1 MFDVFFGLV
10 LMVALCLLCS
20 GVRIHSRQRLP
31 LRPLLLSGTCLS
43 LLLLSACGQQQNGA
57 SAAPATPTSSAS
69 TSAVS
74 TPQATSSASVTWGD
88 WFTYHHDNARTGYLP
103 NMPDPKNLTKSWS
116 ADLDGAVYAQPLM
129 VKGHLIVVTEGN
141 SLYSL
146 DPKTGKVLWHAN
158 VGQPVPQSTL
168 PCGDI
173 DPLGITGTPVY
184 DPATGLVFAVAEVT
198 GPQHML
204 VGVDVNTGSVRV
216 KRGVDIPGMDPV
228 AHQQRAALLLANNRV
243 YVAYGG
249 LDGDCSDYRG
259 TIVASQTSGTGDLL
273 SYRVPTSREAGMW
286 ATSGLASDSS
296 GRIYA
301 SVGNG
306 AETGG
311 NWDHSDSVLRF
322 SPTLQLQDGFAP
334 QNWAEE
340 NSSDTDL
347 GSTGPLL
354 LANDLAFIAG
364 KSGNGYLLHANA
376 LGGIGGQIATAQVC
390 DGKAMGGGAVVGS
403 VVLVP
408 CEEGIRHVSIG
419 SGSSLTP
426 GWQSPDLQLSPVVGG
441 HTVYGMNSDGT
452 LYALNLDT
460 GSVRAKVA
468 LAQTPRFVSPM
479 LSGNSVFVGTRNG
492 VTAAT
497 IS

>member
-1 MFDVFFGLV
+1 MFDVFFDLV
-10 LMVALCLLCS
+10 LVAALCLLFS
-20 GVRIHSRQRLP
+20 GVRLYSRRRLP
-31 LRPLLLSGTCLS
+31 LHPLLLYGICLS
-43 LLLLSACGQQQNGA
+43 LLIFSACSRQQDGA
-57 SAAPATPTSSAS
+57 SAAPATPTSSVA
-69 TSAVS
+69 TTAAS
-74 TPQATSSASVTWGD
+74 TPQATSSASVAWND

-103 NMPDPKNLTKSWS
+103 NMPDPKKLTKSWS
-116 ADLDGAVYAQPLM
+116 TNLDGAVYAQPLM
-129 VKGHLIVVTEGN
+129 VKGHLIVVTEGD

-146 DPKTGKVLWHAN
+146 DPKTGKVLWHTN

-184 DPATGLVFAVAEVT
+184 DPTTGLVFAVAEVT

-204 VGVDVNTGSVRV
+204 IGVDVNTGSVRV
-216 KRGVDIPGMDPV
+216 KRSVDVPGMDPV

-273 SYRVPTSREAGMW
+273 SYRVPTPREAGIW
-286 ATSGLASDSS
+286 GTSGPASDSS

-334 QNWAEE
+334 QNWADE

-390 DGKAMGGGAVVGS
+390 NGKAMGGGAVVGS

-441 HTVYGMNSDGT
+441 HTVYGMNSEGT

-460 GSVRAKVA
+460 GAVRAKVA
-468 LAQTPRFVSPM
+468 LAHTPRFVSPT
-479 LSGNSVFVGTRNG
+479 LSGDSVFVGTTNG
-492 VTAAT
+492 VAAAT

>member
-1 MFDVFFGLV
+1 MFELLF
-10 LMVALCLLCS
+10 CLF
-20 GVRIHSRQRLP
+20 
-31 LRPLLLSGTCLS
+31 LLLFLCFIAYCVGSRRKLSPLFLGGACLP
-43 LLLLSACGQQQNGA
+43 LLLLSACGQQQPGA
-57 SAAPATPTSSAS
+57 SAAPSAPTHSIPTVPA
-69 TSAVS
+69 S
-74 TPQATSSASVTWGD
+74 TPQATSSTSITWND
-88 WFTYHHDNARTGYLP
+88 WLTYHHDNARTGYLP
-103 NMPDPKNLTKSWS
+103 NMPDPSKLAKSWS
-116 ADLDGAVYAQPLM
+116 ANLDGAVYAQPLM
-129 VKGHLIVVTEGN
+129 VKGHLIVVTEGD
-141 SLYSL
+141 SVYSL
-146 DPKTGKVLWHAN
+146 DPKTGTVLWHTN
-158 VGQPVPQSTL
+158 VGQPVPQSSL

-184 DPATGLVFAVAEVT
+184 DPATGLVFAVAEVS
-198 GPQHML
+198 GPQHVL
-204 VGVDVNTGSVRV
+204 VGVDANTGSVRV
-216 KRGVDIPGMDPV
+216 KRGVDIPGMDPA
-228 AHQQRAALLLANNRV
+228 AHQQRGALLLANNRV
-243 YVAYGG
+243 YIAYGG

-273 SYRVPTSREAGMW
+273 SYRVPTPREGGMW
-286 ATSGLASDSS
+286 AASGLASDSS
-296 GRIYA
+296 GRIYS

-306 AETGG
+306 AQTSG

-334 QNWAEE
+334 QNWADE

-354 LANDLAFIAG
+354 LPNGLAFIAG
-364 KSGNGYLLHANA
+364 KSGSGYLLHANA

-390 DGKAMGGGAVVGS
+390 NGKAMGGGAVAGS

-419 SGSSLTP
+419 SGSSLTV

-441 HTVYGMNSDGT
+441 HTVYGMGSNGT

-460 GSVRAKVA
+460 GAVRAKVS
-468 LAQTPRFVSPM
+468 LAHTPRFVSPT
-479 LSGNSVFVGTRNG
+479 LSGNSVFVGTTNG
-492 VTAAT
+492 VAAAT

>member
-1 MFDVFFGLV
+1 MFNLFLDLV
-10 LMVALCLLCS
+10 LVAALCFLFYS
-20 GVRIHSRQRLP
+20 VRFGWRLP
-31 LRPLLLSGTCLS
+31 RRSLLLSGACLP

-57 SAAPATPTSSAS
+57 SAASPAPTHAAP
-69 TSAVS
+69 TAPAS
-74 TPQATSSASVTWGD
+74 TPQVTAAPSVAWSD
-88 WFTYHHDNARTGYLP
+88 WFTYHHDNAHTGYLP
-103 NMPDPKNLTKSWS
+103 NMTDPTRLTKGWS
-116 ADLDGAVYAQPLM
+116 ANLDGAVYGQPLM
-129 VKGHLIVVTEGN
+129 VKEHLIVATEGD
-141 SLYSL
+141 SVYSL
-146 DPKTGKVLWHAN
+146 DPKSGKVLWHTN

-173 DPLGITGTPVY
+173 NPLGITGTPVY
-184 DPATGLVFAVAEVT
+184 DPATGLVFAVAEVS
-198 GPQHML
+198 GPQHVL
-204 VGVDVNTGSVRV
+204 VGVDVNTGNVRV
-216 KRGVDIPGMDPV
+216 KRVMDVPGMDPV
-228 AHQQRAALLLANNRV
+228 AHQQRSALLLANNRV
-243 YVAYGG
+243 YVAFGG

-259 TIVASQTSGTGDLL
+259 TIVASQTSGMGNLL
-273 SYRVPTSREAGMW
+273 SYRVPTAREGGMW
-286 ATSGLASDSS
+286 AASGPVADSS
-296 GRIYA
+296 GQVYA

-306 AETGG
+306 ASTGG

-334 QNWAEE
+334 QNWAAE

-354 LANDLAFIAG
+354 LSNGLVFIAG
-364 KSGNGYLLHANA
+364 KSSNGYLLHANA

-390 DGKAMGGGAVVGS
+390 NGKAMGGGAVAGS

-408 CEEGIRHVSIG
+408 CEEGIRHVSTG

-426 GWQSPDLQLSPVVGG
+426 GWQSPDAQLSPVVGG
-441 HTVYGMNSDGT
+441 HTVYSMGSNGV

-460 GSVRAKVA
+460 GAVRAKVA

-479 LSGNSVFVGTRNG
+479 LSGNSVFVGTTGG
-492 VTAAT
+492 VASAT

>member
-1 MFDVFFGLV
+1 MFDLFLCLFLV
-10 LMVALCLLCS
+10 AALCLLS
-20 GVRIHSRQRLP
+20 YAIRIHWKLP
-31 LRPLLLSGTCLS
+31 RHSLLLSGVCLP

-57 SAAPATPTSSAS
+57 SAASSAPTQAAPTVPAAS
-69 TSAVS
+69 
-74 TPQATSSASVTWGD
+74 PQATASAPVTWGD

-103 NMPDPKNLTKSWS
+103 NMPDPNKLTKGWS
-116 ADLDGAVYAQPLM
+116 ANLDGAVYAQPLM
-129 VKGHLIVVTEGN
+129 VKGHLIVVTEGD
-141 SLYSL
+141 SVYSL
-146 DPKTGKVLWHAN
+146 DPKSGSVLWHTN

-173 DPLGITGTPVY
+173 NPLGITGTPVY
-184 DPATGLVFAVAEVT
+184 DPVTGLVFAVAEVS

-216 KRGVDIPGMDPV
+216 KRGVDIPGMDPA
-228 AHQQRAALLLANNRV
+228 AHQQRSALLLANNRV
-243 YVAYGG
+243 YIAYGG

-259 TIVASQTSGTGDLL
+259 TIVASQTSGTGNLL
-273 SYRVPTSREAGMW
+273 SYRVPTAREGGMW

-306 AETGG
+306 ASTGG

-334 QNWAEE
+334 QNWADE

-354 LANDLAFIAG
+354 LSNGLAFIAG

-376 LGGIGGQIATAQVC
+376 LGGIGGQITTTQVC
-390 DGKAMGGGAVVGS
+390 NGKAMGGGAVAGS

-408 CEEGIRHVSIG
+408 CEEGIRHVSTG
-419 SGSSLTP
+419 SGSSLTA

-441 HTVYGMNSDGT
+441 HTVYGMSSNGT

-460 GSVRAKVA
+460 GTVRAKVV
-468 LAQTPRFVSPM
+468 LGQTPRFVSPT
-479 LSGNSVFVGTRNG
+479 LSGNSVFVGTTGG
-492 VTAAT
+492 VASAT